1 MNSRDYWD
9 RRRTAL
15 EALVDRGCR
24 LTASQVAQLYDGA
37 LERIQQR
44 IRALYRRFA
53 QGYPVTPAEV
63 TGLLTAP
70 QTREA
75 REELLALWETCTDPQ
90 LRQELRAKLD
100 APAYAY
106 RIGRLEAL
114 EDQIYFEAKS
124 VGAGEAA
131 YDRARLQ
138 DIYEESYYRTIFDQ
152 SQQVGQNVPFQT
164 LEDRRASL
172 AVEAYWSP
180 SPEELGQNFSQ
191 RVWANTTRLA
201 EEVREIVTQG
211 LVTGGNYREMTQ
223 ALEEHMGEVQWGKTL
238 GPDGTTRAAL
248 TGRGAKYRAARLIR
262 TEGNHIS
269 GQATIQAF
277 QDAGIRRY
285 LYRALL
291 ESKTCRV
298 CGGLDGKD
306 FPVSEQRPGVNMHPM
321 HPQCRCFIAPYH
333 DRAWLDR
340 HTRSAQTGV
349 GNWQPVPQSMT
360 YQEWYRTYVQ
370 GKDLEQE
377 QRRQRAKQADQ
388 TQWERYKAV
397 LGEGAPGSLAEFQ
410 RMKYTDGDRWK
421 VLTTAYRDKKLQE
434 RIRAGDYNLTIN
446 PEKQARHLLDSDGY
460 IPGRSYLNIS
470 KDDPDAVQ
478 ALISRY
484 AGTGEILRNAQ
495 GQWNNRELIQADSPI
510 GFDIDRK
517 SGEETETDKAIIH
530 YSKTGTHVVP
540 TLRKFRKG

>member
-53 QGYPVTPAEV
+53 QGYQVTPAEV

-124 VGAGEAA
+124 VGAGEIA
-131 YDRARLQ
+131 YERARLQ

-223 ALEEHMGEVQWGKTL
+223 ALEERMGEVQWGKTL

-360 YQEWYRTYVQ
+360 YQEWYEAYVLRT
-370 GKDLEQE
+370 
-377 QRRQRAKQADQ
+377 
-388 TQWERYKAV
+388 
-397 LGEGAPGSLAEFQ
+397 
-410 RMKYTDGDRWK
+410 
-421 VLTTAYRDKKLQE
+421 
-434 RIRAGDYNLTIN
+434 
-446 PEKQARHLLDSDGY
+446 
-460 IPGRSYLNIS
+460 S
-470 KDDPDAVQ
+470 K
-478 ALISRY
+478 I
-484 AGTGEILRNAQ
+484 
-495 GQWNNRELIQADSPI
+495 
-510 GFDIDRK
+510 
-517 SGEETETDKAIIH
+517 ET
-530 YSKTGTHVVP
+530 S
-540 TLRKFRKG
+540 